1 MICVKVTDL
10 IDVLKMK
17 KLIGSLDPELNIGK
31 ISQDSRDIQSGD
43 LFICIDGTQVDG
55 HNYVETAVANGA
67 GVIVAHK
74 DIQKAAAK
82 VPVVYVPDTGKAMS
96 LLANHF
102 YGYPSESMKVIGVT
116 GTNGKTTVTYLVEA
130 ILKAMDKKTG
140 LMGTIEMHIG
150 DEVHKTKNTTPDSIT
165 MQKAL
170 HLMTERETEYFTLE
184 LSSIALEMGRA
195 WGLDLDVAVMTNL
208 THEHMEFHHTMA
220 AYAEAKKLLFSQ
232 LGNGRKNGRT
242 KAAILNADDETIHS
256 YRIATAAEVIS
267 YSVKDETAD
276 FFATDITYSRTQT
289 RFNLVV
295 NGERYPVVTNLVG
308 LYNVSN
314 TLAALAA
321 VYALGIPLEDATKA
335 VTSLAGVI
343 GRLEIVPGANDI
355 GVYVDFAH
363 SPDAM
368 EKVLGVVR
376 EFTQGRVISVFGG
389 AGEREHEKR
398 PIMARIGTELSDY
411 VILTT
416 DDTGKEPQEQIIA
429 MMLAGIEKDNYEY
442 IENRKEAIQHAIA
455 IAEPGDTVILLG
467 RGHEADYNDRGTMI
481 RLLDSEVAA
490 EAIELRNEQKV

>member
-1 MICVKVTDL
+1 MVLLKGIDQTAPEVDGKVICVKVTDL

-74 DIQKAAAK
+74 DIQKAAAN

-208 THEHMEFHHTMA
+208 TH
-220 AYAEAKKLLFSQ
+220 
-232 LGNGRKNGRT
+232 
-242 KAAILNADDETIHS
+242 
-256 YRIATAAEVIS
+256 
-267 YSVKDETAD
+267 
-276 FFATDITYSRTQT
+276 
-289 RFNLVV
+289 
-295 NGERYPVVTNLVG
+295 
-308 LYNVSN
+308 
-314 TLAALAA
+314 
-321 VYALGIPLEDATKA
+321 
-335 VTSLAGVI
+335 
-343 GRLEIVPGANDI
+343 
-355 GVYVDFAH
+355 
-363 SPDAM
+363 
-368 EKVLGVVR
+368 
-376 EFTQGRVISVFGG
+376 
-389 AGEREHEKR
+389 
-398 PIMARIGTELSDY
+398 
-411 VILTT
+411 
-416 DDTGKEPQEQIIA
+416 
-429 MMLAGIEKDNYEY
+429 
-442 IENRKEAIQHAIA
+442 
-455 IAEPGDTVILLG
+455 
-467 RGHEADYNDRGTMI
+467 
-481 RLLDSEVAA
+481 
-490 EAIELRNEQKV
+490 